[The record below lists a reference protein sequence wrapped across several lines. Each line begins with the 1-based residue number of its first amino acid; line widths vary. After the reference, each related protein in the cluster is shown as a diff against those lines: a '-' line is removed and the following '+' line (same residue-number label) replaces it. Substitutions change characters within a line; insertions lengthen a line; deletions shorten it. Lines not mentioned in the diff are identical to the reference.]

1 MRLAV
6 ARQQGLDEATIADA
20 DGDGATITDA
30 QRAAVALAQAEMSAP
45 GDLGPALVSDL
56 HRHFSDAQLV
66 ELTLDVMKW
75 NYQKIP
81 VALGVDVEVR
91 SGELTDLHFDADG
104 NWVRPTT

>member
-6 ARQQGLDEATIADA
+6 ARDQGLDEAAIADA
-20 DGDGATITDA
+20 DGAGETLSAP
-30 QRAAVALAQAEMSAP
+30 QRAAIALADIEMSAP
-45 GDLGPALVSDL
+45 GSLEPELVADLR
-56 HRHFSDAQLV
+56 RHFTDAELV

-91 SGELTDLHFDADG
+91 PGELTDLHFDADG
-104 NWVRPTT
+104 NWVRPAR